1 MQDSTFWAREDVIY
15 VNYVDTIIFNPGCD
29 AGTVST
35 KDNVTA
41 RIGFHPTDFECTFT
55 IDADESVHAG
65 DILWQVE
72 RPSGVYQII
81 AEFTPPDVHGK
92 HNQFTSTAT
101 GSEFKSRAV
110 LYDVVSSGTNTYTA
124 VFRLNEIKCEDE
136 GNFRCLVG
144 YTTSTGSYNQSS
156 EVSLMVTGIAMN
168 IQVALCSL
176 SRCAKLCQTE
186 R

>member
-1 MQDSTFWAREDVIY
+1 M
-15 VNYVDTIIFNPGCD
+15 
-29 AGTVST
+29 
-35 KDNVTA
+35 TA

-110 LYDVVSSGTNTYTA
+110 LYDVVSSGTDTYTA

-144 YTTSTGSYNQSS
+144 FTTSTGSYNQSS

-176 SRCAKLCQTE
+176 SRCAKLCKTE